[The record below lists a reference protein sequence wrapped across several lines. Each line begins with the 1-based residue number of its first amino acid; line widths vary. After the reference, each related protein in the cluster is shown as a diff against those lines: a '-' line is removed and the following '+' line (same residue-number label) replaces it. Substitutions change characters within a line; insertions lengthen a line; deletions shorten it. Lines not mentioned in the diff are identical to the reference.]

1 MFRLLSVYCYTK
13 RRGRNL
19 AAAAASNPAV
29 VFGEFGRARGARGR
43 GRRRAMPLVHF
54 DSPLC
59 CLPEEGRLL
68 VEAIDES
75 FSVCSTHTLGSYQF
89 GIYFHSSFF
98 KGIHVPNFS
107 SLLLDS

>member
-1 MFRLLSVYCYTK
+1 M
-13 RRGRNL
+13 
-19 AAAAASNPAV
+19 AAAAVSNPAV
-29 VFGEFGRARGARGR
+29 VFGEFGRARGR

-75 FSVCSTHTLGSYQF
+75 FSVLHTLGSYQF
-89 GIYFHSSFF
+89 GLFF
-98 KGIHVPNFS
+98 YDIH
-107 SLLLDS
+107 